1 MISCVAPL
9 QSIIEPTEHSDHPN
23 QQSNQQTNQKSAIK
37 NQQFRDYP
45 VTAPVA
51 AEDTSRAYF
60 ASTPDV

>member
-1 MISCVAPL
+1 MISSTEPL

-23 QQSNQQTNQKSAIK
+23 QQSNQQSAIK
-37 NQQFRDYP
+37 NQQFHDHP

-51 AEDTSRAYF
+51 AEETSRAYF